1 MDSTTTT
8 TTTTTTPKA
17 TNIDRTN
24 DNCNANYNNNN
35 NNNNNS
41 NNNLNPSF
49 FLTFFLSRLE
59 LDIGGRDRDRER
71 YMLRVHPSIALDCI
85 IALTAKGYS
94 LHVEAVNRRIQ
105 IRVKNKKKDNKHTFQ
120 ISKEASALIK
130 ECTGIDIAKR
140 LIINRKKKGDKIS
153 K

>member
-1 MDSTTTT
+1 MMDTTTT
-8 TTTTTTPKA
+8 TTTTTTA

-24 DNCNANYNNNN
+24 DNCNANNNN

-41 NNNLNPSF
+41 NNNLNPSS
-49 FLTFFLSRLE
+49 FLIFLSRLE
-59 LDIGGRDRDRER
+59 IEGRER

-140 LIINRKKKGDKIS
+140 LIINKRR
-153 K
+153 